1 MVTNILGKD
10 DSFLKDQFRRN
21 AWIAPSYKHL
31 EIPHEI
37 QVVSPSGLKGKAS
50 HLLLEGKVNRTH
62 VLTATAGFIMR
73 WGTNLFDLIAIFV
86 VVACLPIAIALAYL
100 ANHPFI
106 G

>member
-1 MVTNILGKD
+1 MRFKLCRPQGFPICIYLSPVTDVTGKD
-10 DSFLKDQFRRN
+10 
-21 AWIAPSYKHL
+21 
-31 EIPHEI
+31 
-37 QVVSPSGLKGKAS
+37 VSPSGLKGKAS